1 MAVKVALVVLA
12 VSAILAFVEVSGYRT
27 SITTVTIQDNG
38 ICFKDPFGSTL
49 CAPYGLGENPIEDN
63 GICFKDPFGST
74 LCAPDGL
81 GDNPIADNGI
91 CFKDPFGS
99 TLCAPDGLG
108 DNPRE
113 QCDRQIPIQQLN
125 HCQMHLTR
133 SFGYKLRT
141 MAVENPIQ
149 QQHLSLCCN
158 QLQQVEEQCQC
169 KAVRQVAKQALKQL
183 QQQPGGQQR
192 IMKQM
197 LKKAQNLPN
206 ECSLKCSI

>member
-12 VSAILAFVEVSGYRT
+12 VTAILAFVEVSGYRT
-27 SITTVTIQDNG
+27 SITTVAIQDNG
-38 ICFKDPFGSTL
+38 PCYSYQSCF
-49 CAPYGLGENPIEDN
+49 
-63 GICFKDPFGST
+63 
-74 LCAPDGL
+74 
-81 GDNPIADNGI
+81 
-91 CFKDPFGS
+91 
-99 TLCAPDGLG
+99 PDGLG

-125 HCQMHLTR
+125 HCQMHLTS
-133 SFGYKLRT
+133 SFGYKLR
-141 MAVENPIQ
+141 MPMENSKQ

-183 QQQPGGQQR
+183 PQQAGGQQQQQ
-192 IMKQM
+192 MMAEQM

-206 ECSLKCSI
+206 QCNLKCSI